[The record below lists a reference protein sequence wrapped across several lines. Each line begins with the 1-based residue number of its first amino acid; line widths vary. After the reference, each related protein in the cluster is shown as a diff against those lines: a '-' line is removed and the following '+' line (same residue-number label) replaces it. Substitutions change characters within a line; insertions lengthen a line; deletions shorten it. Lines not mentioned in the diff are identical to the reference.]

1 MRTTIQTK
9 RLLGKVDRSYTER
22 HMNKTIRIGCASAF
36 WGDTSSAAAQ
46 LVDSAD
52 RDGGLDYLVFDYLAE
67 ITMSIMA
74 GARMKNPDAGYA
86 TDFIEVLTPLLPALA
101 NRGIKVISNAGGIN
115 PQACAAALQAACTD
129 AGIKLKIAVLE
140 GDDLRP
146 QLKSLAKNDVR
157 DMFTGAALPAMCVS
171 ANAYLGAPGIAAA
184 LAQGADIVI
193 TGRIVDSALVSAPL
207 VHEFGWA
214 WDDYDRLAQAALA
227 GHLIECGAQ
236 CTGGNFTDWQQVPD
250 YEHIGFPI
258 AEIDAQGQIVIT
270 KPTGTGGLVTPL
282 TVGEQMLYEIG
293 NPSEYL
299 LPDVICDFSRVTL
312 RQQAVDR
319 VAVSGARG
327 RAPDGQ
333 YKVSAT
339 WPDGFKCTASCLLA
353 GIDAVAKAQRVSQ
366 AILGKTREMFTLRGW
381 EDYRDANVE
390 LLGSEATYGPHGQRR
405 DSREVV
411 IKIAVSHSRKEAL
424 VLFSREIAQAATGMA
439 PGLTGIVGGRPT
451 VYPMIRLFSF
461 LVDKSL
467 CAPAVSMAGHSAP
480 VALPAEVS
488 TSQTDRRSPQI
499 DFSPV
504 STSAH
509 GAAGEPALEV
519 PLIRLAVARSGDKG
533 NHSNIGVMARDPAFL
548 PWIAASLSEA
558 AVARWMS
565 HVLDPDH
572 GRVTRWLLQGS
583 HSLNFLLENSL
594 GGGGVASLRIDP
606 QGKAF
611 AQQLLEMPVAIPA
624 SILEKTDVQQ

>member
-1 MRTTIQTK
+1 
-9 RLLGKVDRSYTER
+9 
-22 HMNKTIRIGCASAF
+22 MNKTIRIGCASAF

-258 AEIDAQGQIVIT
+258 AEIDAQGRIVIT

-366 AILGKTREMFTLRGW
+366 AILGKTREMFTLRDW
-381 EDYRDANVE
+381 EDYRDASVE
-390 LLGSEATYGPHGQRR
+390 LLGSEATYGPHGQRH

-467 CAPAVSMAGHSAP
+467 CAPAVSMGGRSAP

-499 DFSPV
+499 EISPV
-504 STSAH
+504 STSAP